1 MIRNIIFD
9 FGGVIY
15 DIDFQRSMLEFHKL
29 GLGNFDQLYSKA
41 IQDKLFDKL
50 ETAELSNQEF
60 RNELKKSFPEN
71 VGDNQID
78 AAWNALLIGFVKERL
93 DLLNQVK
100 DTYNIYL
107 LSNTNNIHY
116 QVFLK
121 EFQDMTGHASF
132 NDLFVK
138 AYFSFEIHCRK
149 PDLAPYEFVIS
160 DAKLNPAETLFI
172 DDSYQNIAPAKEVG
186 LKTCFLDLNKGED
199 LRDLF
204 ENGKL
209 KQGVYSE

>member
-1 MIRNIIFD
+1 M
-9 FGGVIY
+9 
-15 DIDFQRSMLEFHKL
+15 
-29 GLGNFDQLYSKA
+29 YSKA

-71 VGDNQID
+71 VDDNQIN

-116 QVFLK
+116 QVF
-121 EFQDMTGHASF
+121 S
-132 NDLFVK
+132 
-138 AYFSFEIHCRK
+138 
-149 PDLAPYEFVIS
+149 
-160 DAKLNPAETLFI
+160 
-172 DDSYQNIAPAKEVG
+172 
-186 LKTCFLDLNKGED
+186 
-199 LRDLF
+199 
-204 ENGKL
+204 
-209 KQGVYSE
+209 